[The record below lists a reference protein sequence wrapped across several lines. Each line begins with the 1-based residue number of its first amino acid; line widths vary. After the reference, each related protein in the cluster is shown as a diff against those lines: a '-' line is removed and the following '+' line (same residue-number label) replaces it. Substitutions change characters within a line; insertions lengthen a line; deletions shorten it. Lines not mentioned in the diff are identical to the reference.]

1 MHLSTEIWTW
11 VGVILTFCIYS
22 FLYRDNP
29 GYRFAEHLFVG
40 LSNGYGASFMW
51 HRVLV
56 PYLFTPV
63 GQAFGEAAR
72 DGLSWSLFD
81 PTRDANFLVL
91 IAGIIGALYFT
102 RFIPK
107 VSWLVRFPIGI
118 FMGYYVGVSIPA
130 YFQGTVL
137 RQVQGTL
144 LTRESFIDTG
154 EAIIA
159 VLVFIG
165 VLCTLTYFF
174 FSKEH
179 KGVIKGAAQT
189 GIVFIMV
196 GFGASFGYTVMARVS
211 LAIGRLTFLLRDWL
225 GLVQ

>member
-1 MHLSTEIWTW
+1 MHLSTDPWTW
-11 VGVILTFCIYS
+11 VGVVLTLCIFS

-29 GYRFAEHLFVG
+29 AYRFGEHLFVG
-40 LSNGYGASFMW
+40 LVNGYTASFMW
-51 HRVLV
+51 HHVLV
-56 PYLFTPV
+56 PNLVRPV
-63 GQAFGEAAR
+63 GQSFTIAFRG
-72 DGLSWSLFD
+72 GMSWDLLD
-81 PTRDANFLVL
+81 PTQDANFVVL
-91 IAGIIGALYFT
+91 IAGVIGALYLT

-118 FMGYYVGVSIPA
+118 FMGYYVGLFIPS

-137 RQVQGTL
+137 RQTKGTL
-144 LTRESFIDTG
+144 LTPERFTDWG
-154 EAIIA
+154 EGLIA

-179 KGVIKGAAQT
+179 KGVLKGAAT
-189 GIVFIMV
+189 IGIVFIMV

>member
-1 MHLSTEIWTW
+1 MHLSTDIWTW
-11 VGVILTFCIYS
+11 VGVILTLCILS
-22 FLYRDNP
+22 FLYKDNP
-29 GYRFAEHLFVG
+29 SYRFGEHLFVG
-40 LSNGYGASFMW
+40 LSNGYSASFMW
-51 HRVLV
+51 HRVIV
-56 PYLFTPV
+56 PYLTTPV
-63 GQAFGEAAR
+63 GNAFAR
-72 DGLSWSLFD
+72 AGSEGLSWRLFD
-81 PTRDANFLVL
+81 PTQPANFTVL
-91 IAGIIGALYFT
+91 IAGMIGALYFT
-102 RFIPK
+102 RFIPR

-144 LTRESFIDTG
+144 LTRESFADTSG
-154 EAIIA
+154 AVIA

-174 FSKEH
+174 FSREH
-179 KGVIKGAAQT
+179 KGVTKGVAKV